1 MWLQGKNVRVVITWS
16 MLGQSDKTESQT
28 ETQLA
33 EVIKWNKKMLT
44 VSAQE
49 SKECHWR
56 VESST

>member
-1 MWLQGKNVRVVITWS
+1 